1 MGGGRRGEIS
11 MKTDEGNNSGS
22 LMNLKEVLV
31 IQEKGSSNLDQG
43 TRHSTGEMNIHSRHL
58 SQVYK
63 IVYQWVCR

>member
-1 MGGGRRGEIS
+1 
-11 MKTDEGNNSGS
+11 MKTEEGNNSGS

-31 IQEKGSSNLDQG
+31 TQEKGGSNLDQG

-63 IVYQWVCR
+63 IVYQ